1 MISMAIDNNL
11 VNANSDLATEQNKRL
26 QDCDGTKFQYLCVYF
41 QYHIWNKEN
50 RQIHTHRTRKSETLI
65 KG

>member
-1 MISMAIDNNL
+1 MAIDNNL
-11 VNANSDLATEQNKRL
+11 VNVNSDLDTEQNKRRL
-26 QDCDGTKFQYLCVYF
+26 WDSDGTKFQFLWVYF

-50 RQIHTHRTRKSETLI
+50 RQIHIHKTRKSETLI